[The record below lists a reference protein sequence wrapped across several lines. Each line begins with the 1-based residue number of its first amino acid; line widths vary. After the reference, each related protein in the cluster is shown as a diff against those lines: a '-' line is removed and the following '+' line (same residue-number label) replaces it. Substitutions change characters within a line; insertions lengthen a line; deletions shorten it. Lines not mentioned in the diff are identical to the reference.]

1 MTGITVTII
10 ETLTSGNITHART
23 LLYFHS
29 QHLSE
34 EDKDEILHKVVLD
47 GTEAELQSL
56 KEVSVTG
63 FVDEECKPNEVLEE
77 IIDSDTNAVEEAR
90 GKYPDA
96 FEVHPYR
103 SLIPFQHKHLCYLLD
118 QQEQVSDFN
127 AKLRVLL
134 KDVKP
139 DAYNLVQAVRNKD
152 ALTFGYLVFRGADV
166 RYMTQSI
173 PGDAADEGA
182 IAFIEYICAMGIND
196 DIKHILLGISL

>member
-1 MTGITVTII
+1 MTGITNTII

-29 QHLSE
+29 QDLSE
-34 EDKDEILHKVVLD
+34 ENKDEILQKVLLD
-47 GTEAELQSL
+47 GTEGELQSL

-63 FVDEECKPNEVLEE
+63 FVDEESKPGEVLEE
-77 IIDSDTNAVEEAR
+77 IIDSDAKKQEE
-90 GKYPDA
+90 KYPDA
-96 FEVHPYR
+96 SEVHNNQ
-103 SLIPFQHKHLCYLLD
+103 SLIPFRHKHLCYLLH

-134 KDVKP
+134 EDVKP

-182 IAFIEYICAMGIND
+182 IAFIEYICKMRNEDAVM
-196 DIKHILLGISL
+196 ILRGDFL